1 MGDDKYEKC
10 VYFDIYLDGNGQEK
24 RGECC
29 EKNSVRPCE
38 TIDFLL

>member
-10 VYFDIYLDGNGQEK
+10 VYFDIYLDDNGQEK
-24 RGECC
+24 CC